1 MIVDGRSMAV
11 GTAVVLGLGLLAA
24 PACKSSATETSPLL
38 GDPVPLGSGAALP
51 ALPLQTP
58 WDPTLCPPVAERQA
72 SAAFSDFTFG
82 GTCAFRHEGRAIC
95 KARGD
100 DFYAIVR
107 RKLEDGSS
115 AELFINVEYYSGAG
129 TYEKK
134 TEILFIIQHGQS
146 LYRWSNMQAT
156 MTLGM
161 EGGGLSASDKLAYN
175 AQGPTPLVAILP
187 PTELEAEPGTKTSG
201 KITLSGT
208 LGCAPK

>member
-1 MIVDGRSMAV
+1 MIFDGLSMGT
-11 GTAVVLGLGLLAA
+11 GTAIVLGLSLFAA
-24 PACKSSATETSPLL
+24 TACKSSATEAPSLL
-38 GDPVPLGSGAALP
+38 DDPVPLGSGAALP

-58 WDPTLCPPVAERQA
+58 WDPALCPPVPEPQA
-72 SAAFSDFTFG
+72 AAAFSDLTFG
-82 GTCAFRHEGRAIC
+82 GTCAFRHEGRGVC
-95 KARGD
+95 RARGD

-107 RKLEDGSS
+107 RKLADGSS
-115 AELFINVEYYSGAG
+115 AELFVNVEYYSGAG

-134 TEILFIIQHGQS
+134 VEILFIIQHGQS

-208 LGCAPK
+208 IGCAPK